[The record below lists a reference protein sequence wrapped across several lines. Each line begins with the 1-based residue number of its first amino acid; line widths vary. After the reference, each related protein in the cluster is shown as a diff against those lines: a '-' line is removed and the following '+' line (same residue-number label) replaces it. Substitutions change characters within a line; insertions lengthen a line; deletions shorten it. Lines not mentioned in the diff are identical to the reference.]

1 LSKLEENVNE
11 FFNGI
16 DQALKLIPK
25 EGMSGD
31 FPCPVC
37 KTGTIK
43 WVRVAY
49 NKHIR
54 MGCDTP
60 DCVMM
65 MQ

>member
-1 LSKLEENVNE
+1 MSKLEENVNE
-11 FFNGI
+11 FFVGI
-16 DQALKLIPK
+16 DKALEMIPK
-25 EGMSGD
+25 DGMSGD

-37 KTGTIK
+37 KTGTIR

-60 DCVMM
+60 ECIMM

>member
-1 LSKLEENVNE
+1 LEENANE

-16 DQALKLIPK
+16 DKAMAMIPK
-25 EGMSGD
+25 IGSSGE

-37 KTGTIK
+37 KTGMVK
-43 WVRVAY
+43 WVRVSH

-54 MGCDTP
+54 LGCNTP
-60 DCVMM
+60 ECIMM

>member
-1 LSKLEENVNE
+1 VSKLEENANE

-16 DQALKLIPK
+16 DLVLKTIPK
-25 EGMSGD
+25 EGLSGE

-37 KTGTIK
+37 NTGTIR

-49 NKHIR
+49 NKHLR
-54 MGCDTP
+54 MGCSTP
-60 DCVMM
+60 ECIMM